1 MEINVKTTDD
11 FIIISP
17 KGRLDS
23 TTSSDFEKELS
34 KYTNKLKFKVIV
46 DCADLT
52 YISSAGL
59 RVLLAAQKQAIELV
73 GNFTFINVTPQI
85 MEIFNM
91 TGFSDFLT
99 IK

>member
-1 MEINVKTTDD
+1 MEMTVNTSDNLV
-11 FIIISP
+11 IISL
-17 KGRLDS
+17 KGKLDS
-23 TTSSDFEKELS
+23 TTYSDFEKELN
-34 KYTNKLKFKVIV
+34 KYTNKLKFNVIV
-46 DCADLT
+46 DCTELT

-73 GNFTFINVTPQI
+73 GSFVVKNVNPQI

-99 IK
+99 IG

>member
-1 MEINVKTTDD
+1 MEMTVNTSDNLV
-11 FIIISP
+11 IISL
-17 KGRLDS
+17 KGKLDS
-23 TTSSDFEKELS
+23 TTYSDFEKELN
-34 KYTNKLKFKVIV
+34 KYTNKLKFNVIV
-46 DCADLT
+46 DCTELT

-73 GNFTFINVTPQI
+73 GSFVVKNVNSQI

-99 IK
+99 IV